1 MPPSDV
7 NSKLDAVAEIP
18 LGASIPI
25 VTLLIVAPL
34 VPTIGLVNVETPET
48 LKLSKF
54 VCPST
59 SKSASK
65 SILPVVVVT
74 PERLS

>member
-1 MPPSDV
+1 MM
-7 NSKLDAVAEIP
+7 EIP

-34 VPTIGLVNVETPET
+34 VPTIAPENVETPET

-54 VCPST
+54 V
-59 SKSASK
+59 
-65 SILPVVVVT
+65 
-74 PERLS
+74 